1 LISPFIG
8 GFLFE
13 LEEIH
18 MELLFVYGT
27 LQDSAVQERLI
38 GRTVT
43 GTPDVLEG
51 FFKSSMS
58 MTEGI
63 YPLVIPRHGH
73 EVNGLVLEITI
84 EELLAMDVYET
95 SAYRRVRVPL
105 RSGRETWVYA

>member
-1 LISPFIG
+1 
-8 GFLFE
+8 
-13 LEEIH
+13 

-27 LQDSAVQERLI
+27 LQDPAVQQRLI
-38 GRTVT
+38 GRTLT

-73 EVNGLVLEITI
+73 EVSGLVLEVTP

-105 RSGRETWVYA
+105 RSGRESWVYA

>member
-1 LISPFIG
+1 
-8 GFLFE
+8 
-13 LEEIH
+13 

-27 LQDSAVQERLI
+27 LQDPAVQQRLI

-43 GTPDVLEG
+43 GTPDTLDG

-58 MTEGI
+58 MIEGV

-73 EVNGLVLEITI
+73 EVAGLVLEVTS
-84 EELLAMDVYET
+84 EELLAIDVYET

-105 RSGRETWVYA
+105 RSGRESWVYA

>member
-1 LISPFIG
+1 
-8 GFLFE
+8 
-13 LEEIH
+13 

-27 LQDSAVQERLI
+27 LQDPAVQQRLI
-38 GRTVT
+38 GRTVI
-43 GTPDVLEG
+43 GTPDTLEG

-73 EVNGLVLEITI
+73 EVNGLVLEITL

>member
-1 LISPFIG
+1 
-8 GFLFE
+8 
-13 LEEIH
+13 

-27 LQDSAVQERLI
+27 LQDAAVQRRLI

-43 GTPDVLEG
+43 GTPDTLDG

-58 MTEGI
+58 MSEGV

-73 EVNGLVLEITI
+73 EVQGMVLEVTI

>member
-1 LISPFIG
+1 
-8 GFLFE
+8 
-13 LEEIH
+13 

-27 LQDSAVQERLI
+27 LQDAAVQQRLI
-38 GRTVT
+38 GRTVS
-43 GTPDVLEG
+43 GTPDTLDG

-58 MTEGI
+58 MVEGV

-73 EVNGLVLEITI
+73 EVQGMVLEVTI